1 MMNET
6 NQMIALKTP
15 QMSTNL
21 VISMPEDVQ
30 AKLDE
35 LVADSYALDDM
46 IAFIEEYGN
55 DNFIQF
61 YEEYVE
67 NGENY
72 SYDAVDAFV
81 DEFGIDCIAHFTD
94 AYYGQYDSEE
104 EFAEQYVSDCYAINL
119 NDTPVIVYLSATWN
133 TNLQYDFA
141 FNDGFLFNK
150 NY

>member
-1 MMNET
+1 
-6 NQMIALKTP
+6 MIALKTP

-21 VISMPEDVQ
+21 VISMPDDVQ

-46 IAFIEEYGN
+46 IAFIEEHGN

-61 YEEYVE
+61 YEEYCD

-81 DEFGIDCIAHFTD
+81 DEFGIDAIAHFSD

-104 EFAEQYVSDCYAINL
+104 EFAEQFTCD
-119 NDTPVIVYLSATWN
+119 VYGEPPAHLVVDWTATWES
-133 TNLQYDFA
+133 NLRYDFA
-141 FNDGFLFNK
+141 FNGGYVFNN

>member
-1 MMNET
+1 
-6 NQMIALKTP
+6 MIALKTP
-15 QMSTNL
+15 QTSTDSVNSMSQ
-21 VISMPEDVQ
+21 DVQ

-35 LVADSYALDDM
+35 LVAENYALDDM
-46 IAFIEEYGN
+46 IAFIEEHGN

-61 YEEYVE
+61 YEEYCE

-81 DEFGIDCIAHFTD
+81 DEFGIDAIAHFSD

-104 EFAEQYVSDCYAINL
+104 DFAEQYCGDVYNFNYDN
-119 NDTPVIVYLSATWN
+119 TPVVVDWTATWN
-133 TNLQYDFA
+133 CNLRYDFS
-141 FNDGFLFNK
+141 FNDGYVFNN

>member
-1 MMNET
+1 MK
-6 NQMIALKTP
+6 NQTT
-15 QMSTNL
+15 QMTATVVTYPAN
-21 VISMPEDVQ
+21 VQ
-30 AKLDE
+30 QKIDE
-35 LVADSYALDDM
+35 LVAENYALDD
-46 IAFIEEYGN
+46 IVDFIDVYGN
-55 DNFIQF
+55 DDFVEY
-61 YEEYVE
+61 YEEYCE

-81 DEFGIDCIAHFTD
+81 DEFGIECIAHFTD

-119 NDTPVIVYLSATWN
+119 NDTPVIVDWSATWN

-141 FNDGFLFNK
+141 FNDGFVFNK